1 MTLLVVGASHRSAPL
16 SLLDRTALSEDHAE
30 ALLYEVFNSEHVAEV
45 LLVTTCNR
53 IEVYAEVARFHGALD
68 SVTAAL
74 AKHSGVSREEL
85 TPHLYALYE
94 DRAVEHL
101 FDVAAGLDS
110 MVVGEQQIL
119 GQVRAGL
126 RRAQEAATAGRTI
139 NSVGQAALRV
149 GKRVHTETGIDRAGA
164 SMVSVALGLAAES
177 LGGLGG
183 RHALVVG
190 AGAISTLAA
199 TTLRTSGIGQLVIA
213 NRTTANAERLAATIG
228 ARALELDRLGE
239 EYQSADL
246 IISGTGAM
254 GVVIKA
260 ADVEAALAHR
270 GGRLLVIV
278 DLAVPHDTDP
288 ELGDLPGVIRID
300 LDSIAD
306 RPDAA
311 VSEAQIAAARTI
323 IADEIATF
331 IGSRE
336 ASRVD
341 PIVVSLRARAD
352 EVVSAE
358 IQKLRSHH
366 EDSVPLADIE
376 RSMRRLVST
385 LLHTPTVR
393 MKEFATQSG
402 GHRYAEALQALFDLD
417 PDAIAAL
424 TRPVVIAQDVPGT
437 QS

>member
-1 MTLLVVGASHRSAPL
+1 MTLLVVGASHRSAPMD
-16 SLLDRTALSEDHAE
+16 LLDRTALSEADAQ
-30 ALLYEVFNSEHVAEV
+30 ALLHEVFDSEHVAEV

-53 IEVYAEVARFHGALD
+53 VEVYADVARFHGAVD

-74 AKHSGVSREEL
+74 AKHAGVSREEL

-101 FDVAAGLDS
+101 FDVASGLDS

-119 GQVRAGL
+119 GQVRSGL
-126 RRAQEAATAGRTI
+126 RRSQEAATVGRTL
-139 NSVGQAALRV
+139 NGLGQAALRV
-149 GKRVHTETGIDRAGA
+149 GKRVHTDTGIDRAGA
-164 SMVSVALGLAAES
+164 SIVSVALGLADEA
-177 LGGLGG
+177 LGGLSG

-190 AGAISTLAA
+190 AGAISSLAA
-199 TTLRTSGIGQLVIA
+199 TTLQAAGIGHLVIA
-213 NRTTANAERLAATIG
+213 NRTHANAERLAALTG
-228 ARALELDRLGE
+228 GRALSLEHIAE
-239 EYQSADL
+239 EYASADL

-254 GVVIKA
+254 GVVIGTAEIAKA
-260 ADVEAALAHR
+260 LPQR
-270 GGRLLVIV
+270 GSRPLVII

-288 ELGDLPGVIRID
+288 ELADLPGVVRID
-300 LDSIAD
+300 MSAIAA

-311 VSEAQIAAARTI
+311 VSEAQIAAARVI
-323 IADEIATF
+323 IVEEVAAYVGT
-331 IGSRE
+331 RE

-341 PIVVSLRARAD
+341 PIVVSLRARAN

-358 IQKLRSHH
+358 MDKLRSHH
-366 EDSVPLADIE
+366 ADSVPTDEIE
-376 RSMRRLVST
+376 RAMRRLVST

-417 PDAIAAL
+417 PNAIAAL
-424 TRPVVIAQDVPGT
+424 TRPAVVADDLPPML
-437 QS
+437 S